1 MDNKKQFSEE
11 EMKKLKEIQEAYLEI
26 QHNLGQ
32 IAVGKLRLEQQISK
46 LDELKTN
53 LETEFINTQETEIVF
68 VEEIN
73 KKYGEGVLNP
83 ETGEFNSK

>member
-1 MDNKKQFSEE
+1 MDSKKQFSEE

-46 LDELKTN
+46 LDDLKVN
-53 LETEFINTQETEIVF
+53 LEKEFIKTQDVELVF

-83 ETGEFNSK
+83 DTGEFNPK

>member
-1 MDNKKQFSEE
+1 MDSKKQFSDD

-32 IAVGKLRLEQQISK
+32 IAVGKLRLEQQIFK
-46 LDELKTN
+46 LNELQKN
-53 LETEFINTQETEIVF
+53 LEVEFIKTQEVELNF
-68 VEEIN
+68 VEEVN

-83 ETGEFNSK
+83 DTGEFAPK